1 MTLLTWDFNFHV
13 TNSIVEG
20 LTHFP
25 CGVSLF
31 KNVNLICQCEGAFNT
46 PNSGRRWAGDPEDR
60 RAGVLGRVRERGRV
74 TRRNDGYRLVH
85 QVSSKVV
92 GHGRAPAKRR
102 VSSPL
107 TATRSHRIFTAAIL
121 RIVYSFP
128 LTGASV
134 WIKNRANP
142 WSVPV
147 SRCCSVFGG
156 HLPALRGCGSHVM
169 MIHC

>member
-20 LTHFP
+20 LTSFP

-31 KNVNLICQCEGAFNT
+31 KNVNIISQCEGALNT
-46 PNSGRRWAGDPEDR
+46 VHRTLVGGRPGGTEGGGAEAGAGTRTGDPSKR
-60 RAGVLGRVRERGRV
+60 W
-74 TRRNDGYRLVH
+74 
-85 QVSSKVV
+85 VSSCPPSQQQ
-92 GHGRAPAKRR
+92 GRGTWQSSGEEEGFLAFDCHSQPPNLHGCHPA
-102 VSSPL
+102 
-107 TATRSHRIFTAAIL
+107 HHF
-121 RIVYSFP
+121 SFP

-134 WIKNRANP
+134 WIKNRAIP
-142 WSVPV
+142 CSVPV